1 MATNL
6 ISLVMKFLT
15 PDMVGR
21 IASALGLDRNDAS
34 SAIEAGVPALLA
46 ALTGVAAKP
55 GGPQKL
61 ADAAKQEI
69 NTLDKLP
76 GMVGVPDNLSLN
88 GGQECSHR
96 SLAAGTR
103 MHWKARSANI
113 PELAPA

>member
-6 ISLVMKFLT
+6 VSVIMKFLT
-15 PDMVGR
+15 PDMIGR

-34 SAIEAGVPALLA
+34 SAVEAGVPALLA
-46 ALTGVAAKP
+46 SFAGVAARP

-76 GMVGVPDNLSLN
+76 GMVGAAGTKQLPSAE
-88 GGQECSHR
+88 QRCSRR

-103 MHWKARSANI
+103 PHLKA
-113 PELAPA
+113 